1 MRVNIESHY
10 QLGDKNR
17 DSSPLIIEITGL
29 KLPGIT
35 IKARTWKEQ
44 GTKVY
49 VFYDD
54 RSSSSPALYSREIFP
69 VYSKKMAED
78 IALNINAISN
88 LFSLGLEEVLDEYFF
103 EICDLIVYKC
113 ERHGG
118 MPISG
123 YDYEVLVTFKN

>member
-17 DSSPLIIEITGL
+17 DVSPLLIEVTGL
-29 KLPGIT
+29 NLPGIT
-35 IKARTWKEQ
+35 IKARTWKEN
-44 GTKVY
+44 GAKVY
-49 VFYDD
+49 VFYNDK
-54 RSSSSPALYSREIFP
+54 SSSSPELYNRENLP

-88 LFSLGLEEVLDEYFF
+88 LFNLGLQEVLDEDFF
-103 EICDLIVYKC
+103 EVCDLIAYKC

-118 MPISG
+118 MTIAA
-123 YDYEVLVTFKN
+123 YDYEVLVTFNC

>member
-1 MRVNIESHY
+1 MQSYY

-29 KLPGIT
+29 NLPGIT
-35 IKARTWKEQ
+35 IKARTWKKQ

-49 VFYDD
+49 VFYNDK
-54 RSSSSPALYSREIFP
+54 SSSPELYSREKFP

-78 IALNINAISN
+78 IALNINTISN
-88 LFSLGLEEVLDEYFF
+88 LFNLGLEEVLDEYFF

-118 MPISG
+118 MPIAG
-123 YDYEVLVTFKN
+123 YDYEVLVTFN